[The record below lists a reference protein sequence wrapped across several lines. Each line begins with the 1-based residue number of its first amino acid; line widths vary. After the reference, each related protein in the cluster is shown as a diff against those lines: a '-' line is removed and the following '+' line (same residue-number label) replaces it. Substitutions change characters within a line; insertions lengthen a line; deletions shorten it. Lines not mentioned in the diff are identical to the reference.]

1 MKYTIV
7 LFISIIFVVYT
18 KAQCGMDINWL
29 SGANTMQYF
38 GTLIK
43 FNNPQAKKYKV
54 KINEHSNISKYTA
67 MISNK
72 DGGIL
77 LYGNG
82 CTISDSTYDVVEN
95 GSGINDISAAAFG
108 DCYEP
113 GSIGHS
119 GWMQDCL
126 FIPCDDIDSCFLY
139 IYKPRNVYK
148 PNTPYVDKIAL
159 AKILRNPDGI
169 YKVVTKDSVFYNH
182 PNKSSGLNILK
193 KSNSNNWW
201 LTSASD
207 SVNALLVF
215 EVEGANIKFKEKQYF
230 KEITPDRQN
239 SVCAKFSAQGDLY
252 ALYDVPLDSAS
263 CWVRLF
269 SFDRAI
275 GEFKYL
281 QSWPVPY
288 LASLS
293 GGVEFSGSGRYLYV
307 SAAVKIFQYDLWA
320 ADIPS
325 SVETVAEYDGFQEL
339 GFAGNFFY
347 PQRAPDC
354 RIYINSSSSLKYLHY
369 IDKPEVK
376 GIGCNMMQHA
386 LELYEWHSGSIPYY
400 PNYRLDTG
408 CPVCDSTIGLPD
420 LVATQSVPLSRGY
433 IKVYPNPASSWVNIL
448 PLAGTL
454 QSEGE
459 IEIINSTGARI
470 LTQAIDQTGSKI
482 ELDISS
488 WPIGMYVVLY
498 KQRGKLL
505 QSEKFVICR

>member
-1 MKYTIV
+1 MRKIWV
-7 LFISIIFVVYT
+7 LTYFFASIIT
-18 KAQCGMDINWL
+18 IEAQCGRDINWL
-29 SGANTMQYF
+29 SGWNTKEHF

-43 FNNPQAKKYKV
+43 FESPQAKKYKQKLQRNV
-54 KINEHSNISKYTA
+54 SSYAA
-67 MISNK
+67 MISRKN
-72 DGGIL
+72 GNLL
-77 LYGNG
+77 LYSNG
-82 CTISDSTYDVVEN
+82 CTIVDSTLEVIEN
-95 GSGINDISAAAFG
+95 GFGINDISSNSSTY
-108 DCYEP
+108 CYEFS
-113 GSIGHS
+113 GLGMN

-126 FIPCDDIDSCFLY
+126 FIPCDDKDSCFLY
-139 IYKPRNVYK
+139 IYKPRNKYV
-148 PNTPYVDKIAL
+148 PNKTNVDKIAM
-159 AKILRNPDGI
+159 AKILRKEDGK
-169 YKVVTKDSVFYNH
+169 YTVVKKDSVFYNKQ
-182 PNKSSGLNILK
+182 NQGSGLNILK

-376 GIGCNMMQHA
+376 GIGCNVMQHA

-420 LVATQSVPLSRGY
+420 PVATQSVPLSRGF

-459 IEIINSTGARI
+459 IDIINSTGTRI

-498 KQRGKLL
+498 KQQGKLL